1 MAAVDAF
8 VAGLEPELRDAWA
21 VDRERLAVALDGA
34 VAAVR
39 AAWPDAAIDPDVFAV
54 DIAQR
59 LDGDSDVID
68 QLAALQAA
76 DLWLA
81 CACGRGDAQAL
92 ARFDAQYGRDI
103 ERAVARVGTASDG
116 GDDLAQRVREKLFVA
131 DGDRPPRIAAYAGR
145 GSLRA
150 WVRVTAVRTVL
161 DIVRWKVD
169 GKRRV
174 SVEAGVLEA
183 MPGREPDP
191 ELDYLRRAHGD
202 RLPQAMQ
209 RAFASLTS
217 RQRNLLRHRFLHGL
231 STDRI
236 ATIYAVHRA
245 TAFRWLE
252 AARQQLFDNTRDE
265 LRRELALEGRD
276 LESLI
281 AALRSRIDLSVG
293 QLLGGD
299 LETEA

>member
-202 RLPQAMQ
+202 RLP
-209 RAFASLTS
+209 
-217 RQRNLLRHRFLHGL
+217 
-231 STDRI
+231 
-236 ATIYAVHRA
+236 
-245 TAFRWLE
+245 
-252 AARQQLFDNTRDE
+252 
-265 LRRELALEGRD
+265 
-276 LESLI
+276 
-281 AALRSRIDLSVG
+281 
-293 QLLGGD
+293 
-299 LETEA
+299 